1 MKSETIGIERLFDA
15 YEAELR
21 QVEGHLRGMFQ
32 SDVVLI
38 PLIGRHL
45 TESGGKRMRPL
56 FLLMS
61 ARLSGYEGKDHTAL
75 ASIVEAVHTASLLHD
90 DVVDG
95 SDVRRGNPA
104 AHSIWGNQAVVLV
117 GDFLYSN
124 ALKNAVAFGIQEIIG
139 ALSAVITKM
148 TQGELL
154 QLQKLGD
161 LEITEEE
168 YIEIASCKT
177 GALVSTAC
185 RIGAILGDSSPEKV
199 EALTRFG
206 LKAGIAFQ
214 ITDDILDYMA
224 DEVDLGKGLGKDLE
238 EGKVTLPV
246 IYLLRSVTE
255 TERDEVKGILEDDLS
270 GESLK
275 RMLELFSRHNVI
287 EESAEKA
294 RGLVELAKKE
304 LMVFPP
310 SPERDDMFDLADYAL
325 KRDK

>member
-1 MKSETIGIERLFDA
+1 MKSETVGIERLFDA

-21 QVEGHLRGMFQ
+21 LVEEHLRGMFQ
-32 SDVVLI
+32 SNVVLI

-45 TESGGKRMRPL
+45 ADSGGKRMRPL

-61 ARLSGYEGKDHTAL
+61 ARLSGYGGKDQTAL
-75 ASIVEAVHTASLLHD
+75 AGIVEAVHTASLLHD

-104 AHSIWGNQAVVLV
+104 ANSIWGNQAVVLV

-124 ALKNAVAFGIQEIIG
+124 ALKHAVAFGSHRIIES
-139 ALSAVITKM
+139 LSAVITKM

-161 LEITEEE
+161 LEITEKE

-177 GALVSTAC
+177 GALISTAC
-185 RIGAILGDSSPEKV
+185 RIGAILGKSSPEKV
-199 EALTRFG
+199 EALTGFG
-206 LKAGIAFQ
+206 LKVGIAFQ
-214 ITDDILDYMA
+214 IIDDILDYMA
-224 DEVDLGKGLGKDLE
+224 AEVDLGKKLGKDFE

-246 IYLLRSVTE
+246 IYLLRTVSE
-255 TERDEVKGILEDDLS
+255 TERDEVKNILENDLS
-270 GESLK
+270 GKSLK
-275 RMLELFSRHNVI
+275 RMLELFRRHNVI

-294 RGLVELAKKE
+294 KGLVDMAKKD
-304 LMVFPP
+304 LMVFSP
-310 SPERDDMFDLADYAL
+310 SPERDDMFDLAEYAL
-325 KRDK
+325 KRDR

>member
-1 MKSETIGIERLFDA
+1 MKSDVVDIERLFDT
-15 YEAELR
+15 YETELR
-21 QVEGHLRGMFQ
+21 QVEDHLRGMFQ
-32 SDVVLI
+32 SNVVLI
-38 PLIGRHL
+38 PIIGRHL
-45 TESGGKRMRPL
+45 TDSGGKRMRPL

-61 ARLSGYEGKDHTAL
+61 ARLSGYGGNDHTAL

-124 ALKNAVAFGIQEIIG
+124 ALKHAVAFGNHRIIE
-139 ALSAVITKM
+139 ALSAVITRM

-161 LEITEEE
+161 LDTSEEE

-177 GALVSTAC
+177 GALISTAC
-185 RIGAILGDSSPEKV
+185 RIGAILGDLSSERI
-199 EALTRFG
+199 EALTGFG
-206 LKAGIAFQ
+206 LKTGIAFQ
-214 ITDDILDYMA
+214 IADDILDYMA
-224 DEVDLGKGLGKDLE
+224 NEVDLGKRLGKDLE

-246 IYLLRSVTE
+246 IYLLRSVTD
-255 TERDEVKGILEDDLS
+255 TEKDEVKGILEGDLS
-270 GESLK
+270 EESLK
-275 RMLELFSRHNVI
+275 RMLEMFKRYNVI

-294 RGLVELAKKE
+294 RSLVDQAKND
-304 LMVFPP
+304 LIVFPP
-310 SPERDDMFDLADYAL
+310 SPERDDMFDIAEYAL
-325 KRDK
+325 KRNR